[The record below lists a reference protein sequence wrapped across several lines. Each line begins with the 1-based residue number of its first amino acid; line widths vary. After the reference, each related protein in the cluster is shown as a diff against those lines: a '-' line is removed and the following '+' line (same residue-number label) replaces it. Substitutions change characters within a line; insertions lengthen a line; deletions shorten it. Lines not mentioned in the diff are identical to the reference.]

1 VSPSCKDVFGISD
14 EELVGK
20 SYLDFVHPDDHKLMR
35 DFLEKMVGEGGTT
48 RSIQYRFQH
57 GEGYFIWLETKA
69 RLVVDRRM
77 NTRDLIC
84 TSKSI
89 TKVKNAEQALAAS
102 EKRFKVLIENST
114 DIFSLV
120 GSDGNVQYH
129 SPAFYALT
137 GYTERDALNKSAFEF
152 LHVQDRERMQKQF
165 NEALESDG
173 TL

>member
-1 VSPSCKDVFGISD
+1 
-14 EELVGK
+14 
-20 SYLDFVHPDDHKLMR
+20 MR

-84 TSKSI
+84 TSKNI

-120 GSDGNVQYH
+120 GSDGNVQYPQ
-129 SPAFYALT
+129 SCFLRPDR

-173 TL
+173 TLQLDVYRFPNGRRSLPVFRVQDQ